1 VINLPL
7 APFKY
12 QYFDDDDPFVKEAKR
27 KRQPSEACWCGSG
40 RLYKECHIKRHTLK
54 AHPLGRIRK
63 EILKL
68 FKKNRGCMHPNAS
81 LSSCKGPP
89 IASHVIQKK
98 GPLAALINDS
108 KHICHIKQSQN
119 GNSHSV
125 ENIGW
130 KKASISPLY
139 CARHDA
145 ELFRKL
151 ETEAFIG
158 THEQCVLQSFR
169 SVCCELYKKK
179 ALVESLKYQRDVLD
193 RERSKDKQIEIQ
205 YSINKNINGQ
215 MKSIEELK
223 ALADIFNEAIKNENL
238 DLFKSKTYPFQG
250 PVGLISAATTQAE
263 FDFNG
268 LKLAD
273 LDNLNQ
279 DAESLVYSIFPSDV
293 GGSIVFCWPTDFKSA
308 AAVVASFDR
317 LSADDKG
324 DIFAQYCFL
333 ISEETYFSEQWWNSL
348 SSTNHDRVFK
358 LSESMYYE
366 GGKFEANPDP
376 LVSWKF

>member
-1 VINLPL
+1 
-7 APFKY
+7 
-12 QYFDDDDPFVKEAKR
+12 
-27 KRQPSEACWCGSG
+27 
-40 RLYKECHIKRHTLK
+40 
-54 AHPLGRIRK
+54 
-63 EILKL
+63 
-68 FKKNRGCMHPNAS
+68 MHPTAS
-81 LSSCKGPP
+81 PSSCKGPP

-98 GPLAALINDS
+98 GPLAAIINDS
-108 KHICHIKQSQN
+108 NHVLNIEAAQKDASLRVKA
-119 GNSHSV
+119 
-125 ENIGW
+125 IGW
-130 KKASISPLY
+130 KKASIFPGY
-139 CARHDA
+139 CAHHDA

-179 ALVESLKYQRDVLD
+179 AVVETLKYQRDVLD

-205 YSINKNINGQ
+205 YSINKNISGQ
-215 MKSIEELK
+215 MKSIDELK
-223 ALADIFNEAIKNENL
+223 ALTDIFNYAIKNDNL
-238 DLFKSKTYPFQG
+238 DLFKSKTYPFRG

-263 FDFNG
+263 YDFNG
-268 LKLAD
+268 LKFVD
-273 LDNLNQ
+273 LDDLNQ
-279 DAESLVYSIFPSDV
+279 DAESLIYSIFPSDV

-308 AAVVASFDR
+308 ADIVDTFDR

-348 SSTNHDRVFK
+348 SSKNHDRVFK
-358 LSESMYYE
+358 LFESMYYE
-366 GGKFEANPDP
+366 GGKFEASLDP